1 MENTDGPFI
10 TTLRGLRY
18 HFHHPERYP
27 YEIDE
32 IATCLSRI
40 CRFTGHIDEFYSVAQ
55 HSVLVSKLLET
66 WGESPLV
73 AYEGLMHDK
82 TEFVLGDVSTPLK
95 SLLPDY
101 KFLEELAEKAMN
113 PCFGLPL
120 QQTPA
125 VKKADDLMYEM
136 ERDQL
141 KNGLWRGIMPLAP
154 CDARTLFM
162 ARHAQLRAMA
172 FPETDPS
179 PPRPKRSP

>member
-27 YEIDE
+27 YEINE

-55 HSVLVSKLLET
+55 HSVLVSKLLEAK
-66 WGESPLV
+66 GESPLV
-73 AYEGLMHDK
+73 VYEGLMHDK

-101 KFLEELAEKAMN
+101 QFLEGCADDAMN
-113 PCFGLPL
+113 CHFGLPAK
-120 QQTPA
+120 QSGA
-125 VKKADDLMYEM
+125 VKIADCQAYEM

-162 ARHAQLRAMA
+162 SRHVQLRALA